1 LDEGTWLRSSLLRR
15 AVVSNGSTLKEIW
28 MQPEDERTPMPS
40 RWEKSK
46 HTFEKILED
55 SQRATEALMRT
66 LEELGQ
72 KTKARVEKARL
83 QRSLFRRSAELGSR
97 LYELSRHVTETEPA
111 PNVFEDGDIKRVI
124 LEISSLEEALKKVDA
139 QIAQMA
145 KGTDDHPQA

>member
-1 LDEGTWLRSSLLRR
+1 
-15 AVVSNGSTLKEIW
+15 
-28 MQPEDERTPMPS
+28 MQPEEERTPMQS

-72 KTKARVEKARL
+72 KTKARVERARL

-97 LYELSRHVTETEPA
+97 LYEISRNVTETEPA
-111 PNVFEDGDIKRVI
+111 PKVLEDGEVKGVI
-124 LEISSLEEALKKVDA
+124 LEISKLEEALKKVDA

-145 KGTDDHPQA
+145 KG